1 LRIYPVL
8 IDSRPTYLGAGSAPR
23 SLLLTPAGTSSLFQ
37 HLYGGLAP
45 AARNPVTVVTTFEP
59 DEAYEAALR
68 RESDA
73 VDGVCSVSQFARR
86 LQGFKPSDWLLLRDA
101 RRVAPEPLDLDE
113 IIAAIP
119 DDPRWVRHIVA
130 LATPPAGTN
139 ERVLLD
145 PEGRVSRIQRY
156 YDNVTWSFA
165 SGVSCSLLP
174 VSSALIVRN
183 LPFASLPELRAALAG
198 RAVPSRDLFLK
209 AAVFDLAGES
219 GLLGLNERL
228 ALAAA
233 GRAPVGKNVS
243 LASTARLQ
251 GPVVVQDDV
260 VVEEGATVIGP
271 AVLGRGSRVG
281 RQATVVQCLV
291 ASGQTVAAEATVH
304 HRLVV
309 DDPEPIDVA
318 VTPALSF
325 SPPAGGWGALTEEG
339 EKGSQPLYP
348 VLKAPFDIL
357 LALLALILVSPLFI
371 VLAILVRLDSKGP
384 ILFGDRREGRGG
396 KGFRCWKF
404 RTMIVGA
411 DAKQLL
417 LQRQNQVDG
426 PQFKMER
433 DPRVTR
439 IGRWLRP
446 LSLDELPQLLNVL
459 FGQMS
464 FVGPRPS
471 PFRENQMCVPW
482 REARLSVRPG
492 ITGLWQVCRHDRSF
506 GDFHQWIYYD
516 LLYVRHMSFLVD
528 VKIFL
533 ATIITLG
540 GKTSVPLDWILDRKR
555 YNDRRRTR
563 RSPDEGGWRSTP
575 PSADQATSAPPAPE
589 SESGEA
595 KEAAILQTAG
605 PQA

>member
-8 IDSRPTYLGAGSAPR
+8 IDSRPTYLGSGASAR
-23 SLLLTPAGTSSLFQ
+23 SLLLTPAGASSLFN
-37 HLYGGLAP
+37 HLYEGLAP

-59 DEAYEAALR
+59 DQEYEEALR
-68 RESDA
+68 QESDA
-73 VDGVCSVSQFARR
+73 VDGVCSVGQFTRR

-101 RRVAPEPLDLDE
+101 RRVAPTPLDLDE
-113 IIAAIP
+113 IIAGIP

-174 VSSALIVRN
+174 VSSALLVRN

-209 AAVFDLAGES
+209 AAVFDLAGEA

-233 GRAPVGKNVS
+233 ARTQPLGKRVTV
-243 LASTARLQ
+243 AATARIQ

-260 VVEEGATVIGP
+260 VIEEGATVIGP
-271 AVLGRGSRVG
+271 AVLGRGCRVG

-291 ASGQTVAAEATVH
+291 APAQTVAAEATVH

-309 DDPEPIDVA
+309 DDPEPIDSA
-318 VTPALSF
+318 VTPPLSF
-325 SPPAGGWGALTEEG
+325 SPPAGGWGALSEEK
-339 EKGSQPLYP
+339 EKGSRPLYP
-348 VLKAPFDIL
+348 ILKAPLDIL
-357 LALLALILVSPLFI
+357 LATIALILVSPLFI

-426 PQFKMER
+426 PQFKMEH

-459 FGQMS
+459 LGEMS

-516 LLYVRHMSFLVD
+516 LLYVRHMSLLVD

-540 GKTSVPLDWILDRKR
+540 GKTSVPLDWILDRQS
-555 YNDRRRTR
+555 YNDRRRAR
-563 RSPDEGGWRSTP
+563 RAPDDHGPRQP
-575 PSADQATSAPPAPE
+575 APPFAANRPPAIGPGGPE
-589 SESGEA
+589 MSKARIE
-595 KEAAILQTAG
+595 
-605 PQA
+605 